1 MSPEHV
7 HVVIVHLPIVGLM
20 AALIPL
26 AWAVL
31 RRDRTSA
38 ALGLTI
44 AAAFALV
51 TPIAAYSGEEAEER
65 LEHASGPLALDAGGE
80 RWMEEHEERAEVGAV
95 VLYVATAV
103 LAVGLIVL
111 LRRAEDP
118 SWTRALAAGGVAT
131 CVVSLLLLGWV
142 ANAGGM
148 IRHPELRGETGGVT
162 GGLPLVGERHEHDD

>member
-7 HVVIVHLPIVGLM
+7 HVVVVHLPIVGLM

-38 ALGLTI
+38 ALGLAI

-51 TPIAAYSGEEAEER
+51 TPLAAQSGERAEER
-65 LEHASGPLALDAGGE
+65 LEHASGALALDPASDH
-80 RWMEEHEERAEVGAV
+80 WMEEHEERAEVGAV
-95 VLYVATAV
+95 VLYVATGV
-103 LAVGLIVL
+103 LALGLLVL
-111 LRRAEDP
+111 LKRPDDP
-118 SWTRALAAGGVAT
+118 RWTRGIAAAGVGT
-131 CVVSLLLLGWV
+131 CVLGLVLLGWV

-148 IRHPELRGETGGVT
+148 IRHPELRGDGG
-162 GGLPLVGERHEHDD
+162 GGAAAAAE